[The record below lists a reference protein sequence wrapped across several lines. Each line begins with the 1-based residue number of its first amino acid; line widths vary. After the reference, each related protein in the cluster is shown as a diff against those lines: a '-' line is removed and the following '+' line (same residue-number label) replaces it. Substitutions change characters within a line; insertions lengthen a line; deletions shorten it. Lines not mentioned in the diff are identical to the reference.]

1 MENENPVEF
10 IAEAKRQGAFIVW
23 NHPGW
28 PDHRATLYP
37 IHEQL
42 IQEDM
47 IDGIEVMSY
56 KDFYPI
62 ALEWCSC
69 FKKAF
74 MASSDAHCVLSGI
87 YRKGL
92 RPLTLVFSEERSEK
106 GIREALFVGR
116 TAALFDGKIAGEEK
130 CLTPLVK
137 ACIRVKRMRNTCLEV
152 TNISDIPFVIYCE
165 NNLYLL
171 PERKTIIMMNP
182 KENSWIMKNCFIGRN
197 KNLSIYFDDFLV

>member
-1 MENENPVEF
+1 MIPGADIRRFFPLGVLNALFVQDVNLMEKENPVES

-62 ALEWCSC
+62 PLEWCTC
-69 FKKAF
+69 YKKAI
-74 MASSDAHCVLSGI
+74 MPSSDAHCVLSGI

-116 TAALFDGKIAGEEK
+116 TAALFDGKIAGEEN
-130 CLTPLVK
+130 
-137 ACIRVKRMRNTCLEV
+137 A
-152 TNISDIPFVIYCE
+152 
-165 NNLYLL
+165 
-171 PERKTIIMMNP
+171 
-182 KENSWIMKNCFIGRN
+182 
-197 KNLSIYFDDFLV
+197 

>member
-1 MENENPVEF
+1 MY
-10 IAEAKRQGAFIVW
+10 KRQ
-23 NHPGW
+23 
-28 PDHRATLYP
+28 